1 VHKRPKKAEINI
13 KLISGISVLLPA
25 SKIPAIAESIEPSPI
40 IIDPPKPEAVP
51 ANLGLIDNNPALAF
65 GREIPFPNPTRVIVP
80 KKLHSE
86 PNPIILMAIDNS
98 MPDTFMN
105 IPIDIMGSIPT

>member
-1 VHKRPKKAEINI
+1 M
-13 KLISGISVLLPA
+13 
-25 SKIPAIAESIEPSPI
+25 EPRPI

-65 GREIPFPNPTRVIVP
+65 GREIPLPNPTKVIVT

-86 PNPIILMAIDNS
+86 PNPRILTASDNT
-98 MPDTFMN
+98 MPDTFMS
-105 IPIDIMGSIPT
+105 IPIDIKESIQT

>member
-1 VHKRPKKAEINI
+1 VHKRPRKADINI
-13 KLISGISVLLPA
+13 KLIRGISVLLPV
-25 SKIPAIAESIEPSPI
+25 SKIPAIADSMEPRPI

-65 GREIPFPNPTRVIVP
+65 GREIPLPNPTKVIVP

-86 PNPIILMAIDNS
+86 PNPRILTASDNT
-98 MPDTFMN
+98 MPDTFMS
-105 IPIDIMGSIPT
+105 IPIDIMESIPT